1 MKKILFLLIPLAI
14 VIVVLIFYYTSRS
27 QKVENTQVTSQQE
40 AETKFV
46 SGQEPLFKRSKLENV
61 VSNESIAKWG
71 FGLAGNSLIYVDPYF
86 SIIRRNLASGQ
97 EEEIYK
103 SVTQV
108 SSVRIVSNGKSCIVQ
123 MYAKEQMQ
131 SFFLGE
137 DSIKQLSN
145 TITGWAISGLTG
157 HLVDEEK
164 QTLALDN
171 TGAVEKKLKREY
183 LTSRSKEMTCQT
195 VDYDAEALSGKIECG
210 GNTKGFSTSVNA
222 LDGIYNN
229 DQVAL
234 VTYTKD
240 AGGHAILYDKN
251 GTELL
256 RLSKIETSSVLTT
269 SEGFYVLSKPVDFE
283 SDKNSENGVAF
294 VTNSGEIKTILDS
307 DADGSYSFD
316 SIGLTEGYLFLREG
330 PMVFKIK
337 ALQ

>member
-14 VIVVLIFYYTSRS
+14 VIAVLIFYYTSRS

-40 AETKFV
+40 AETKFI

-86 SIIRRNLASGQ
+86 SIIRRNLTSGQ

-103 SVTQV
+103 SATQV
-108 SSVRIVSNGKSCIVQ
+108 SSVGIVSNGKSCIVQ

-171 TGAVEKKLKREY
+171 TGAVEKKLKRKY
-183 LTSRSKEMTCQT
+183 LASRSKEMTCQT
-195 VDYDAEALSGKIECG
+195 VDYDAEALGGKIECG
-210 GNTKGFSTSVNA
+210 SNSRGFSAPIQA
-222 LDGIYNN
+222 LNGLFNN
-229 DQVAL
+229 DQAVF
-234 VTYTKD
+234 VTYSKD
-240 AGGHAILYDKN
+240 AQGQGILYDKN
-251 GTELL
+251 GSELL
-256 RLSKIETSSVLTT
+256 RLSKIETSNVLTT
-269 SEGFYVLSKPVDFE
+269 NEGFYVLSKPIGFD
-283 SDKNSENGVAF
+283 SDKNAENGVAF
-294 VTNSGEIKTILDS
+294 VSNSGEIKTILDS
-307 DADGSYSFD
+307 DADGEYAFD
-316 SIGLTEGYLFLREG
+316 SIGLTGGYLFLREG